1 MNMFCR
7 LTLLLCSSSIGRQ
20 RLTQYCSSI
29 HRLHTVDT
37 HTHTRTQYNGL
48 YMDGGARQRQG
59 RAGRSSRVTV
69 RFCLQA
75 GARRRCYLS
84 LSACSA
90 RLGFLSALQQRRPP
104 FQPCTAPRP
113 AAGQRPWRLGGRQ
126 TAGPMHIRPSR
137 PLDTCWQQDTER
149 AQAGSSS
156 SGRGRNRPEHLACMR
171 ARRPVPHPQSS
182 LLLLSNARTFYMA
195 GRERLI
201 GVKTGRVPET
211 GTGYG
216 Y

>member
-1 MNMFCR
+1 MFCR

-156 SGRGRNRPEHLACMR
+156 SGRG
-171 ARRPVPHPQSS
+171 
-182 LLLLSNARTFYMA
+182 
-195 GRERLI
+195 
-201 GVKTGRVPET
+201 TGRNISHACAPAALSRTRSRLQRTHVLHGRTRATERASPTYVLREL
-211 GTGYG
+211 
-216 Y
+216 

>member
-1 MNMFCR
+1 MFCR

-171 ARRPVPHPQSS
+171 ARPPPCPAPAVVSTTTLQ
-182 LLLLSNARTFYMA
+182 RTHVLH
-195 GRERLI
+195 GRTRA
-201 GVKTGRVPET
+201 TAD
-211 GTGYG
+211 
-216 Y
+216 